1 MHLNFVM
8 CSIDSMHFTAT
19 DPQHTSYVS
28 IRYKACRTQTNELTA
43 IHVLRCLNRR
53 ILLSDRK
60 ITVRA
65 LIKIVTNIKD

>member
-43 IHVLRCLNRR
+43 DTCTPMFE
-53 ILLSDRK
+53 SE
-60 ITVRA
+60 
-65 LIKIVTNIKD
+65 NISAK